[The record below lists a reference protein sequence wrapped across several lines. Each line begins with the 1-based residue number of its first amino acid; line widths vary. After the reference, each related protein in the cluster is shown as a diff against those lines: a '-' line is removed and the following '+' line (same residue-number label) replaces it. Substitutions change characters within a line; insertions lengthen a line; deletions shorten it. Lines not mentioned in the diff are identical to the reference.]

1 MMTGLCVLRAGNQR
15 FSQHRRSHVWLFT
28 FLIVQN
34 HGCLLG
40 RFTVLANSEQN
51 SRLANFLPES
61 CLPLVQIS
69 SIFRKNG
76 RENLELVSKM
86 ALKKW
91 NTNSVQCGTFRP
103 DKQDYLFKCSVAHGN
118 FSMKRPK
125 KSFSIC
131 FFCKWQTINV
141 SEVACAVDEEK
152 NELKWRLSQL

>member
-1 MMTGLCVLRAGNQR
+1 MMTGLYVLRAGNQR

-34 HGCLLG
+34 RGCLLG

-76 RENLELVSKM
+76 RENLKLVSKM

-91 NTNSVQCGTFRP
+91 NTNSVQRGTFRP
-103 DKQDYLFKCSVAHGN
+103 DKQDYLFKRSVAPAN
-118 FSMKRPK
+118 FPMKRPK
-125 KSFSIC
+125 KSFSIY
-131 FFCKWQTINV
+131 FF
-141 SEVACAVDEEK
+141 
-152 NELKWRLSQL
+152 L